1 MNTTL
6 IIGLIALAVILV
18 VTGYFLLRKALR
30 EQEPELAKFDEN
42 PLDAFVE
49 TEGEDP
55 VKHEEECKQTACDIM
70 EAGNIICEEA
80 NKPEPMV
87 ELDSTYT
94 MTEELVGKVLDK
106 VEDTPKVAVVTGEN
120 EITEVTKEEIEKIS
134 DEDLKNIAKALKP
147 AKKSADKKSADKK
160 STDKKRSRKEKT
172 NDTKKTTEKTVKPSK
187 STPKK
192 TKPRQNEAVNGKKN
206 KKKPAKKNS
215 KKK

>member
-147 AKKSADKKSADKK
+147 AKKSADKKS
-160 STDKKRSRKEKT
+160 TDKKRSRKEKT

>member
-6 IIGLIALAVILV
+6 VIGLIALAVILV
-18 VTGYFLLRKALR
+18 VIGYFLLRKALR
-30 EQEPELAKFDEN
+30 EQKPEIVKLDEN
-42 PLDAFVE
+42 PLDSMI
-49 TEGEDP
+49 EGYEEDP
-55 VKHEEECKQTACDIM
+55 AQHEAECQQTACDIM

-87 ELDSTYT
+87 ELDPTYT
-94 MTEELVGKVLDK
+94 MTEELAGKVLAES
-106 VEDTPKVAVVTGEN
+106 EDVAKEAVVTGEDKV
-120 EITEVTKEEIEKIS
+120 EEVPATPKVAEKETDKIS
-134 DEDLKNIAKALKP
+134 DEDLKKIAKALKP
-147 AKKSADKKSADKK
+147 VKKTTEKKN
-160 STDKKRSRKEKT
+160 SRKEKT
-172 NDTKKTTEKTVKPSK
+172 NDTKKKTEKTVKPSK

>member
-6 IIGLIALAVILV
+6 VIGLVALAVILV
-18 VTGYFLLRKALR
+18 VIGYFLLRKALR
-30 EQEPELAKFDEN
+30 EQKPEIVKLDEN
-42 PLDAFVE
+42 PLDSMI
-49 TEGEDP
+49 EGYEEDP
-55 VKHEEECKQTACDIM
+55 AQHEAECQQTACDIM

-87 ELDSTYT
+87 ELDPTYT
-94 MTEELVGKVLDK
+94 VTEELAGKVLAETPET
-106 VEDTPKVAVVTGEN
+106 VEVKADEVPATPKVAEK
-120 EITEVTKEEIEKIS
+120 EVDKIS

-147 AKKSADKKSADKK
+147 VKKL
-160 STDKKRSRKEKT
+160 TEKKRSRKEKT
-172 NDTKKTTEKTVKPSK
+172 NETKKKTEKTVKPGK

-206 KKKPAKKNS
+206 KKKPAKKNT

>member
-6 IIGLIALAVILV
+6 VIGLIALAVILV
-18 VTGYFLLRKALR
+18 VIGYFLLRKALR
-30 EQEPELAKFDEN
+30 EQKPEIVKLDEN
-42 PLDAFVE
+42 PLDSMI
-49 TEGEDP
+49 EGYEEDP
-55 VKHEEECKQTACDIM
+55 AQHEAECQQTACDIM

-87 ELDSTYT
+87 ELEPTYT
-94 MTEELVGKVLDK
+94 VTEELAGKVLAETPETLEVTK
-106 VEDTPKVAVVTGEN
+106 AEVPATPKVAE
-120 EITEVTKEEIEKIS
+120 KETDKIS

-147 AKKSADKKSADKK
+147 VKKP
-160 STDKKRSRKEKT
+160 TEKKRSRKEKT
-172 NDTKKTTEKTVKPSK
+172 NETKKKTEKTVKPGK

-206 KKKPAKKNS
+206 KKKPAKKNT

>member
-87 ELDSTYT
+87 ELDPTYT
-94 MTEELVGKVLDK
+94 MTEELAGKVLDK

-147 AKKSADKKSADKK
+147 AKKSTDKK

>member
-87 ELDSTYT
+87 ELDPTYT
-94 MTEELVGKVLDK
+94 MTEELAGKVLDK

-147 AKKSADKKSADKK
+147 AKKTADKK

>member
-87 ELDSTYT
+87 ELDPTYT
-94 MTEELVGKVLDK
+94 MTEELAGKVLDK

-120 EITEVTKEEIEKIS
+120 EVTEVTKEEIEKIS

-147 AKKSADKKSADKK
+147 AKKTADKK

>member
-87 ELDSTYT
+87 ELDPTYT
-94 MTEELVGKVLDK
+94 MTEELAGKVLDK
-106 VEDTPKVAVVTGEN
+106 VEDTPKAAVVTGEN
-120 EITEVTKEEIEKIS
+120 EVTEVTKEEIEKIS

-147 AKKSADKKSADKK
+147 AKKSADKK

>member
-87 ELDSTYT
+87 ELDPTYT
-94 MTEELVGKVLDK
+94 MTEELAGKVLDK

-147 AKKSADKKSADKK
+147 VKKSADKK

>member
-18 VTGYFLLRKALR
+18 VIGYFLHRKALR

-87 ELDSTYT
+87 ELDPTYT
-94 MTEELVGKVLDK
+94 MTEELAGKVLDK

-134 DEDLKNIAKALKP
+134 DEYLKNIAKALKP
-147 AKKSADKKSADKK
+147 AKKSADKKSV
-160 STDKKRSRKEKT
+160 DKKRSRKEKT

>member
-87 ELDSTYT
+87 ELDPTYT
-94 MTEELVGKVLDK
+94 MTEELAGKVLDK
-106 VEDTPKVAVVTGEN
+106 VEDTPKVAVVTGGN
-120 EITEVTKEEIEKIS
+120 EVTEVTKEEIEKIS

-147 AKKSADKKSADKK
+147 VKKSADKK

>member
-87 ELDSTYT
+87 ELDPTYT
-94 MTEELVGKVLDK
+94 MTEELAGKVLDK

-120 EITEVTKEEIEKIS
+120 KVTEVTKEEIEKIS

-147 AKKSADKKSADKK
+147 AKKSADKK

>member
-87 ELDSTYT
+87 ELDPTYT
-94 MTEELVGKVLDK
+94 MTEELAGKVLDK
-106 VEDTPKVAVVTGEN
+106 VEDTPKVAVVTGEK
-120 EITEVTKEEIEKIS
+120 EVTEVTKEEIEKIS

-147 AKKSADKKSADKK
+147 VKKSADKK

>member
-6 IIGLIALAVILV
+6 VIGLIALAVILV
-18 VTGYFLLRKALR
+18 VIGYFLLRKALR
-30 EQEPELAKFDEN
+30 EQKPEIVKLDEN
-42 PLDAFVE
+42 PLDSMI
-49 TEGEDP
+49 EGYEEDP
-55 VKHEEECKQTACDIM
+55 AQHEAECQQTACDIM

-87 ELDSTYT
+87 ELEPTYT
-94 MTEELVGKVLDK
+94 VTEELAGKVLAETPETLEVK
-106 VEDTPKVAVVTGEN
+106 EAEVPATPKVAE
-120 EITEVTKEEIEKIS
+120 KETDKIS
-134 DEDLKNIAKALKP
+134 DEDLKKIAKALKP
-147 AKKSADKKSADKK
+147 VKK
-160 STDKKRSRKEKT
+160 TTEKKRSRKEKT
-172 NDTKKTTEKTVKPSK
+172 NDTKKKTEKTVKPSK

>member
-18 VTGYFLLRKALR
+18 VIGYFLLRKALR

-87 ELDSTYT
+87 ELDPTYT
-94 MTEELVGKVLDK
+94 MTEELAGKVLDK

-120 EITEVTKEEIEKIS
+120 EVTEVTKEEIEKIS

-147 AKKSADKKSADKK
+147 AKK

>member
-87 ELDSTYT
+87 ELDPTYT
-94 MTEELVGKVLDK
+94 ITEELAGKVLDK

-147 AKKSADKKSADKK
+147 AKKSTDKK

-172 NDTKKTTEKTVKPSK
+172 NDTKKTTEKTVKPGK

-206 KKKPAKKNS
+206 KKKPAKKNT

>member
-87 ELDSTYT
+87 ELDPTYT
-94 MTEELVGKVLDK
+94 MTEELAGKVLDK
-106 VEDTPKVAVVTGEN
+106 VEDTPKVAVVTGGN
-120 EITEVTKEEIEKIS
+120 EVTEVTKEEIEKIS

-147 AKKSADKKSADKK
+147 VKKSADKK

-206 KKKPAKKNS
+206 KKKHAKKNS

>member
-87 ELDSTYT
+87 ELDPTYT
-94 MTEELVGKVLDK
+94 MTEELAGKVLDK
-106 VEDTPKVAVVTGEN
+106 VEDTPKVAVVTGKN
-120 EITEVTKEEIEKIS
+120 EVTEVTKEEIEKIS

-147 AKKSADKKSADKK
+147 VKKSADNK